1 MAGGVEMTLTDFYT
15 VCREHIPFVHRGA
28 RFDEKT
34 GSVTVDV
41 HTKPAFVQERL
52 CDNLAQSLGRKGWNV
67 DVWLD
72 GGIIHITDK
81 ENDDVTSQATPEHSE
96 EAV

>member
-1 MAGGVEMTLTDFYT
+1 MTAQDFYA

-28 RFDEKT
+28 RFHKET

-41 HTKPAFVQERL
+41 HTKPGPVQSRL

-67 DVWLD
+67 DVWLE
-72 GGIIHITDK
+72 GGLIHIADRK
-81 ENDDVTSQATPEHSE
+81 EAGG
-96 EAV
+96 